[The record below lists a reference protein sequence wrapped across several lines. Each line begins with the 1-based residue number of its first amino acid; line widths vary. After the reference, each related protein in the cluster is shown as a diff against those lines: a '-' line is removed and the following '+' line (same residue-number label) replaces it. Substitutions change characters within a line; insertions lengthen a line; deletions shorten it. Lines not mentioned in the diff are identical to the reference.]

1 MHAVS
6 DFGTTQVLVSPGP
19 SLRGSRE
26 ARQRALEAE
35 PLVFAQRPGAGL
47 PCPAARGLAL
57 QGPFERFHRE
67 KEGPL
72 QSVKED
78 DGSGMAQDAF
88 YLQGLIIDA
97 FHGKG
102 FQTIEEYFQQRA
114 SHIPQKYNH
123 LVLYRLDKSINKAL
137 DKNEFPC
144 VSLLLKCIQI
154 FFIDGLKED
163 EPLLIQQGLIPKMVS
178 WFERTIGFLT
188 NEDLA
193 SDTSLVNVTEDF
205 FDTALIISRRSSK
218 GKIQMLGSFIYTLG
232 FLVIEETVNHL
243 IQQEAL
249 KTLNGILDSV
259 PWEERKKLPLSEG
272 LCHLMKDLAGT
283 ILTVGD
289 YDQQVALSEA
299 LCRLTTKMS
308 RDDLVHQWFEDD
320 VIAEAFKKIK
330 GRQFETDS
338 RLFLNYLNN
347 RLGDQRRVYSFPC
360 IAAFADGNEMRKPAD
375 EKLEKFWID
384 FNLGSQ
390 SVTFYIENTESALW
404 DSVRLLKDTVI
415 NYSVIETE
423 EKKMF
428 IIYLKPINIRNK
440 EVRKIEIHF
449 DLQFNISQASI
460 KALGEDKQI
469 LADQTKISSE
479 LLDKFD
485 KEEPEIPPLSHK
497 EETDRAE
504 ESTELPELMSAE
516 DECCL
521 VTLPSN
527 DQFELPQT
535 KAADSSPEKL
545 KLGDTQQEVT
555 SEHEYSSDLPEP
567 SVTILIP
574 KLNDKA
580 SRMDIFFVHS
590 SIDGHLDRFPI
601 LAIKSHYRKHLFSES
616 NQDSSSS
623 TSELSWTNNQKRKYL
638 KPYPGRKKT
647 RTRSNIKI
655 LPPFSLS
662 PGSDHEKDQAK
673 LLTPLW
679 KEISRKNSTP
689 PEISGT
695 KFQGSPALLT
705 PEVSAQKTE
714 LQSPHTLS
722 NPSSLEHSEVEEN
735 VSKTVNGESLM
746 KSTDFKHKLEN
757 LEDRDISD
765 GSFAKWKQSKL
776 EEGDVPG
783 PLSSVRDEADLAE
796 GISSPSLAVVPE
808 NLNSSA
814 VITTFENFTRELKRK
829 YELRYKRSALN
840 SEYAKQAPD
849 CLIKLLNQIHQ
860 CRLNKLE
867 QFNNFVLQE
876 LSNLE
881 KNILALKYLE
891 RDVMEFWEKQSDDLK
906 SFCDLQVLSLR
917 CLKKKKLTLPH
928 KWCFVRETVI
938 MEAQWIDICLYLTGL
953 NWVTLSSLVNRES
966 GESEMPE
973 EEKVDSSTQV
983 VLWCK
988 WLPGPQR
995 ICTYPL
1001 DKHQLGIVHVLQTEC
1016 VHN

>member
-1 MHAVS
+1 MLRGEGGTLRFPAVVAEPAGGGGPLLEEDAPNLHPSIPQGWS
-6 DFGTTQVLVSPGP
+6 DLDLGIAELARRCWTDAKWDQVAKEPRPGP
-19 SLRGSRE
+19 LAG
-26 ARQRALEAE
+26 
-35 PLVFAQRPGAGL
+35 LVFSFGERLWKKQMIFKTTTCAEKPSTLPLLLPPWSGL
-47 PCPAARGLAL
+47 LEKLQLGGGL
-57 QGPFERFHRE
+57 GDWE

-102 FQTIEEYFQQRA
+102 FQTIEEYFQQRV

-123 LVLYRLDKSINKAL
+123 LVLYHLDKSINKAL

-299 LCRLTTKMS
+299 LCRLTTKIS

-415 NYSVIETE
+415 NYSVIETV
-423 EKKMF
+423 EKRMF

-479 LLDKFD
+479 LLDKFE
-485 KEEPEIPPLSHK
+485 KEETEIPPLSHQ

-516 DECCL
+516 DDCCL

-527 DQFELPQT
+527 DQSELPV
-535 KAADSSPEKL
+535 K
-545 KLGDTQQEVT
+545 VT

-590 SIDGHLDRFPI
+590 SVDGHLDRFPI

-679 KEISRKNSTP
+679 KEISRKNGTP

-906 SFCDLQVLSLR
+906 SFCDLQVLR
-917 CLKKKKLTLPH
+917 
-928 KWCFVRETVI
+928 
-938 MEAQWIDICLYLTGL
+938 
-953 NWVTLSSLVNRES
+953 
-966 GESEMPE
+966 
-973 EEKVDSSTQV
+973 
-983 VLWCK
+983 CK

-1001 DKHQLGIVHVLQTEC
+1001 DKHQLV
-1016 VHN
+1016 

>member
-19 SLRGSRE
+19 SLRGSRG
-26 ARQRALEAE
+26 ARQRALEAD

-57 QGPFERFHRE
+57 QGPFEPFHRE

-102 FQTIEEYFQQRA
+102 FQTIEEYFQQRV

-123 LVLYRLDKSINKAL
+123 LVLYHLDKSINKAL

-299 LCRLTTKMS
+299 LCRLTTKIS

-415 NYSVIETE
+415 NYSVIETV
-423 EKKMF
+423 EKRMF

-479 LLDKFD
+479 LLDKFE
-485 KEEPEIPPLSHK
+485 KEETEIPPLSHQ

-516 DECCL
+516 DDCCL

-527 DQFELPQT
+527 DQSELPQT

-574 KLNDKA
+574 KLNDKSSWIHENPPWFEMRMSCHELNGGA
-580 SRMDIFFVHS
+580 PVEAWQNRSRPLEGHS
-590 SIDGHLDRFPI
+590 RQGSNR
-601 LAIKSHYRKHLFSES
+601 KSHYRKHLFSES

-679 KEISRKNSTP
+679 KEISRKNGTP

-906 SFCDLQVLSLR
+906 SFCDLQVLR
-917 CLKKKKLTLPH
+917 
-928 KWCFVRETVI
+928 
-938 MEAQWIDICLYLTGL
+938 
-953 NWVTLSSLVNRES
+953 
-966 GESEMPE
+966 
-973 EEKVDSSTQV
+973 
-983 VLWCK
+983 CK
-988 WLPGPQR
+988 WLPGPQC

-1001 DKHQLGIVHVLQTEC
+1001 DKHQLGIVHVLQTER